1 VAPGV
6 VVARVLAI
14 ATLFVASGAMRKR
27 RASGQSRSTGNRG
40 TGLSPGAWQVGGG
53 LQYLGVT
60 LTDATMDVDVVSID
74 DNTLVI
80 NVVESSIVNGSTV
93 IPGGYQGV
101 TMTYKRHNFGLFDN
115 RNGYYVRTNICL
127 VNGQCLTEM
136 FVQENQNKVMVYA
149 RSPTLGL
156 TVWLVSGGG
165 ASPRAA
171 ALVETASVA
180 ITVADCG
187 GASHLARLGDY
198 NPKSV
203 NTGTTTDIIAS
214 GTLAGTVAGGSLNMK
229 IEMSGFPWLTL
240 GQVNNG
246 DFCGP
251 VSMELRGLGIY
262 AGRLDWAGI
271 SCPIAAGE
279 TTIGLRLTLA
289 GGLPANLIGTRG
301 QLTATTTDGQ
311 PLLCATT
318 TTR

>member
-1 VAPGV
+1 MVY
-6 VVARVLAI
+6 ARSP
-14 ATLFVASGAMRKR
+14 TLGLTVWLVSGGGASPRAAALVQTESDGA
-27 RASGQSRSTGNRG
+27 STGNRG

-53 LQYLGVT
+53 LRYLGVT

-80 NVVESSIVNGSTV
+80 NVVESSIVNGSSV

-101 TMTYKRHNFGLFDN
+101 TLTYKRHNFGLFDN

-187 GASHLARLGDY
+187 GANHLARLGDY

-203 NTGTTTDIIAS
+203 NTGATTDIIAS

-240 GQVNNG
+240 GQV
-246 DFCGP
+246 
-251 VSMELRGLGIY
+251 IY

-279 TTIGLRLTLA
+279 TMIGLRLTLA

>member
-1 VAPGV
+1 MVFT
-6 VVARVLAI
+6 RVLAL
-14 ATLFVASGAMRKR
+14 AALFAASGAARVN
-27 RASGQSRSTGNRG
+27 RARRSTGNRG
-40 TGLSPGAWQVGGG
+40 TGLSPGAWKVDGG
-53 LQYLGVT
+53 LKYLGVT
-60 LTDATMDVDVVSID
+60 LTDASIDIDIVSID
-74 DNTLVI
+74 DNTLVF
-80 NVVESSIVNGSTV
+80 NVLDSTIVNGSNA
-93 IPGGYQGV
+93 IPGGYQGI
-101 TMTYKRHNFGLFDN
+101 TATFKRHNFGLFDN
-115 RNGYYVRTNICL
+115 RNGYYVAQNICL
-127 VNGQCLTEM
+127 VNGQCLTEA
-136 FVQENQNKVMVYA
+136 FFQENQNKLMVYA
-149 RSPTLGL
+149 RSPSLGL

-165 ASPRAA
+165 AAPREA

-180 ITVADCG
+180 VSVADCG
-187 GASHLARLGDY
+187 GANHLARLGDY

-203 NTGTTTDIIAS
+203 NTGATTDIIAS

-279 TTIGLRLTLA
+279 TTIGLSLTLA

-311 PLLCATT
+311 ALLCATT